1 VGKKISIHNRNE
13 KPSARS
19 GKKGFLSVMG
29 KERSLFRKSNER
41 RPPSKGW
48 KERFFSDRRMIASL
62 YDRRAKYYDAV
73 VHILSLN
80 MDVYYRKTAIQRL
93 RLRPGN
99 SVLDLG
105 CGTGLDLPLLSQKV
119 GPKGWVAA
127 YDLSCG
133 MLNRANQRIDCRKYS
148 NITLVRGNAAE
159 LPFQDKSF
167 DSLFCNY
174 LLSTVPAIKVIEE
187 AFRVA
192 RPGATM
198 VFADDRLPSGWFA
211 SPVKALW
218 EFLQGG
224 YFNCALP
231 GIEVLRNRLSSV
243 QITNHHGGLIFIL
256 SGILN
261 DSDI

>member
-1 VGKKISIHNRNE
+1 
-13 KPSARS
+13 
-19 GKKGFLSVMG
+19 M
-29 KERSLFRKSNER
+29 KERIASES
-41 RPPSKGW
+41 W
-48 KERFFSDRRMIASL
+48 KERLSSDSRGIASL
-62 YDRRAKYYDAV
+62 YDRRAGYYDAL

-80 MDVYYRKTAIQRL
+80 MDIHYRKMAVQRL
-93 RLRPGN
+93 HLRSGDR
-99 SVLDLG
+99 VLDLG

-119 GPKGWVAA
+119 GPKGWVAG

-133 MLNRANQRIDCRKYS
+133 MLNRADQRIDCRKYD

-167 DSLFCNY
+167 DSLLCNY
-174 LLSTVPAIKVIEE
+174 LLSTVPAIRVIQE
-187 AFRVA
+187 AFRVT

-211 SPVKALW
+211 SPVKAMW

-231 GIEVLRNRLSSV
+231 GIEVLRDRLSCV
-243 QITNHHGGLIFIL
+243 KITNHHAGLIFLL
-256 SGILN
+256 SGVRP
-261 DSDI
+261 